1 MDEKSFYQ
9 KNMRTQISFT
19 EWFEKIDHHLTEE
32 MRREDNEKRERL
44 RVLQRYL
51 NIPFDEPVKFEAVE
65 LAQETSRL
73 QSFVA
78 KRASELCALRLIPKE
93 DDLPKLRFRGHTIA
107 QALAWFKEQTIH
119 PENYRAEFMPH
130 TEKTEWSTI
139 FVVTPNGVFG
149 EIIRGGH
156 YQLTQGFYDGEKPM
170 LFSYDFTSWN
180 LSDADALIH
189 MKGILKKLKVDDI
202 YLRQQLSQEL
212 QATFAGP
219 YLCGYFE
226 TVFTLDFGL
235 WFVDYNRILDKMYKD
250 FKQDFKVPLASSEH
264 GLVGISAS
272 PGKAQGKVRI
282 VESCSKD
289 FLEGDILVC
298 SMTTPDFIP
307 LMKKAAAII
316 TDKGGVLSHAAIVA
330 REMKKPCIVGME
342 KATSL
347 LKNGDFVEVDAEKG
361 IVKKVNKT
369 I

>member
-1 MDEKSFYQ
+1 
-9 KNMRTQISFT
+9 
-19 EWFEKIDHHLTEE
+19 
-32 MRREDNEKRERL
+32 
-44 RVLQRYL
+44 
-51 NIPFDEPVKFEAVE
+51 
-65 LAQETSRL
+65 
-73 QSFVA
+73 
-78 KRASELCALRLIPKE
+78 
-93 DDLPKLRFRGHTIA
+93 
-107 QALAWFKEQTIH
+107 
-119 PENYRAEFMPH
+119 
-130 TEKTEWSTI
+130 
-139 FVVTPNGVFG
+139 
-149 EIIRGGH
+149 
-156 YQLTQGFYDGEKPM
+156 M

-180 LSDADALIH
+180 ISDADALIH

-235 WFVDYNRILDKMYKD
+235 WFVDYNRILGKMYKD

-282 VESCSKD
+282 VKSCSED
-289 FLEGDILVC
+289 FFVGDILVC

-330 REMKKPCIVGME
+330 REMQKPCIVGME

-347 LKNGDFVEVDAEKG
+347 LKEGDLVEVDADKG
-361 IVKKVNKT
+361 IVKKISKL
-369 I
+369 